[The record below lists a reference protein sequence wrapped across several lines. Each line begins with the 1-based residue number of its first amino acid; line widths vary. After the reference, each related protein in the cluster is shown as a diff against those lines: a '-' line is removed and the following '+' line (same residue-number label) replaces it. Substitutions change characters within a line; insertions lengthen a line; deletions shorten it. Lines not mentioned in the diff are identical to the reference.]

1 MIKPKAVID
10 GFILF
15 WIGVLIAA
23 ITIVFLVILGIA
35 EAARS
40 VVEEGRAMFKEGQ
53 ARRKRE

>member
-1 MIKPKAVID
+1 
-10 GFILF
+10 
-15 WIGVLIAA
+15 
-23 ITIVFLVILGIA
+23 LVILGIA